1 MSALNWV
8 YLGIVSAGIILA
20 VLRMIIGPDITNRV
34 IGLDV
39 LTTITIALFVFF
51 AFIFKRYI
59 YIDVA
64 LVYGLLAFIGVLVI
78 ARFIERGF

>member
-1 MSALNWV
+1 MNTLNLI
-8 YLGIVSAGIILA
+8 YLIIVSVAIVFAI
-20 VLRMIIGPDITNRV
+20 VRMIAGPDVTNRV
-34 IGLDV
+34 VGLDV

-51 AFIFKRYI
+51 AMIFGRYI

>member
-1 MSALNWV
+1 MSILNWI
-8 YLGIVSAGIILA
+8 YIVVVSVGVIFS
-20 VLRMIIGPDITNRV
+20 VVRMVIGPDVTNRV

-51 AFIFKRYI
+51 AMIFNRYI

>member
-1 MSALNWV
+1 MSILNWI
-8 YLGIVSAGIILA
+8 YLIIVSIGIILA
-20 VLRMIIGPDITNRV
+20 VVRMIAGPDVTNRV

-51 AFIFKRYI
+51 AMIFQRYI

>member
-1 MSALNWV
+1 MNILNLI
-8 YLGIVSAGIILA
+8 YLIVVSVAIVLA
-20 VLRMIIGPDITNRV
+20 IVRMVIGPDVTNRV
-34 IGLDV
+34 VGLDV

-51 AFIFKRYI
+51 AMIFGRYI

>member
-1 MSALNWV
+1 MSILDWIF
-8 YLGIVSAGIILA
+8 IVIVAIGAILS
-20 VLRMIIGPDITNRV
+20 VVRMIKGPDITDRV
-34 IGLDV
+34 VALDV
-39 LTTITIALFVFF
+39 FTTITVALFVFF
-51 AFIFKRYI
+51 AMVFNRYI

>member
-1 MSALNWV
+1 MSTLNLI
-8 YLGIVSAGIILA
+8 YLIIVSVAIVLA
-20 VLRMIIGPDITNRV
+20 IVRMVIGPDVTNRV
-34 IGLDV
+34 VGLDV

-51 AFIFKRYI
+51 AMIFGRYI

>member
-1 MSALNWV
+1 MSILNWI
-8 YLGIVSAGIILA
+8 YIVIVAIGAILS
-20 VLRMIIGPDITNRV
+20 VVRMIKGPDITDRV
-34 IGLDV
+34 IALDV
-39 LTTITIALFVFF
+39 FTTITVALFVFF
-51 AFIFKRYI
+51 AMVFDRYI

>member
-1 MSALNWV
+1 MSILNWIYIAV
-8 YLGIVSAGIILA
+8 VLAGMILA
-20 VLRMIIGPDITNRV
+20 VVRMVAGPDITNRV

-51 AFIFKRYI
+51 AMIFNRYI

>member
-1 MSALNWV
+1 MSILNWI
-8 YLGIVSAGIILA
+8 YIVIVAIGAIFA
-20 VLRMIIGPDITNRV
+20 VVRMIKGPDITDRV
-34 IGLDV
+34 IALDV
-39 LTTITIALFVFF
+39 FTTITVALFVFF
-51 AFIFKRYI
+51 AMVFDRYI

>member
-1 MSALNWV
+1 MSILNWIYIAV
-8 YLGIVSAGIILA
+8 VSVGVIFA
-20 VLRMIIGPDITNRV
+20 VVRMIAGPDITNRV

-39 LTTITIALFVFF
+39 LTMITIALFVFF
-51 AFIFKRYI
+51 AMIFNRYI

>member
-1 MSALNWV
+1 MNTLNLI
-8 YLGIVSAGIILA
+8 YLIIVSVAIVFAI
-20 VLRMIIGPDITNRV
+20 VRMVIGPDVTNRV
-34 IGLDV
+34 VGLDV

-51 AFIFKRYI
+51 AMIFGRYI

>member
-1 MSALNWV
+1 MNTLNLI
-8 YLGIVSAGIILA
+8 YLIIVSVAIVFAI
-20 VLRMIIGPDITNRV
+20 VRMIVGPDVTNRV
-34 IGLDV
+34 VGLDI

-51 AFIFKRYI
+51 AMIFGRYI

>member
-1 MSALNWV
+1 MSILNWI
-8 YLGIVSAGIILA
+8 YIVVVSVGVIFS
-20 VLRMIIGPDITNRV
+20 VVRMIIGPDVTNRV

-51 AFIFKRYI
+51 AMIFNRYI

>member
-1 MSALNWV
+1 MSILNWI
-8 YLGIVSAGIILA
+8 YIIVVSVGVIFS
-20 VLRMIIGPDITNRV
+20 VVRMIIGPDVTNRV

-51 AFIFKRYI
+51 AMIFNRYI

>member
-1 MSALNWV
+1 MSVLNWI
-8 YLGIVSAGIILA
+8 YIVIVAIGAILS
-20 VLRMIIGPDITNRV
+20 VVRMIKGPDVTDRV
-34 IGLDV
+34 IALDV
-39 LTTITIALFVFF
+39 FTTITVALFVFF
-51 AFIFKRYI
+51 AMVFDRYI

>member
-1 MSALNWV
+1 MSILDWI
-8 YLGIVSAGIILA
+8 YLAIVSIGAVLA
-20 VLRMIIGPDITNRV
+20 VVRMVKGPDVTNRV
-34 IGLDV
+34 VGLDV
-39 LTTITIALFVFF
+39 FTTITVALFVFF
-51 AFIFKRYI
+51 AMVFDRYI

>member
-1 MSALNWV
+1 MSILNWI
-8 YLGIVSAGIILA
+8 YIVIVAIGAILA
-20 VLRMIIGPDITNRV
+20 VVRMIKGPDITDRV
-34 IGLDV
+34 IALDV
-39 LTTITIALFVFF
+39 FTTITVALFVFF
-51 AFIFKRYI
+51 AMVFDRYI